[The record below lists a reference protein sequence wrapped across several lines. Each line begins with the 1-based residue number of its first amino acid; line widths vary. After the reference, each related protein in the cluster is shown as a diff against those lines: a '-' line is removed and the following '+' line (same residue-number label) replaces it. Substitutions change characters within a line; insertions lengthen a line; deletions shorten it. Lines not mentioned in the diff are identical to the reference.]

1 MIWTRAARVAPSR
14 PRAGC
19 CGSLHPMY
27 VGIIIFAAL
36 AAVVVLAFLAYLQKK
51 KAYERGED
59 V

>member
-1 MIWTRAARVAPSR
+1 
-14 PRAGC
+14 
-19 CGSLHPMY
+19 MY